1 MEKILI
7 TGGAGYIGSMLTTK
21 LIEKGYKVTVIDDLS
36 TGNESLIPAKS
47 EFVNCNIN
55 DNEKIEFLL
64 KAKKFAA
71 LMHFA
76 GFVEVEESV
85 NYPEKYFKNNTT
97 NSIELFDLCLLFQSH
112 FLYLRKL
119 LHQNFQIFC
128 MYIF

>member
-1 MEKILI
+1 MEVLV
-7 TGGAGYIGSMLTTK
+7 TGGAGYIGSHVVLS
-21 LIEKGYKVTVIDDLS
+21 LLDLGYKVTVIDDLS

-76 GFVEVEESV
+76 GFVEVEESI
-85 NYPEKYFKNNTT
+85 KK
-97 NSIELFDLCLLFQSH
+97 
-112 FLYLRKL
+112 
-119 LHQNFQIFC
+119 NFQTRRLNFKVVIFINTHLLC
-128 MYIF
+128 